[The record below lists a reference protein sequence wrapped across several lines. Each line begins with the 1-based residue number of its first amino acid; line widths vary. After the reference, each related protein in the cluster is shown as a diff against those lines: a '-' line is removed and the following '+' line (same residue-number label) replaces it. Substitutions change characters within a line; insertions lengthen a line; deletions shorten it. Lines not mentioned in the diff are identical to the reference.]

1 METKMKTA
9 IYSRVSTDKQ
19 DAVNQ
24 LNGLRKLVADMGW
37 ELVIEFVDTATGGNS
52 DREAFQRMFEA
63 AERGEFQKV
72 VFWSLDRLTREGTL
86 ETLQHL
92 KRLELAGVGY
102 KSMQETELDTD
113 NPYKDVFISLRATQA
128 KLEKQR
134 ISERTKAGLA
144 TARSRGVVLGNRPV
158 AVDLAELRRLRAGG
172 LTVRKIA
179 DVLGVSKS
187 TISTRLQAVAA

>member
-1 METKMKTA
+1 MKTA

-24 LNGLRKLVADMGW
+24 LTQLRELVSRMGW
-37 ELVIEFVDTATGGNS
+37 ILVEEFVDTCTGGTS
-52 DREAFQRMFEA
+52 DREAFQRMFAA

-92 KRLELAGVGY
+92 KRLEKAGCGY

-144 TARSRGVVLGNRPV
+144 TARARGVVLGNRPV
-158 AVDLAELRRLRAGG
+158 GVNMTKLSELHSQGFS
-172 LTVRKIA
+172 VRKIA
-179 DVLGVSKS
+179 EVLGVSKS
-187 TISTRLQAVAA
+187 TVANRLHEVAA

>member
-1 METKMKTA
+1 MKTA
-9 IYSRVSTDKQ
+9 IYSRISTDKQ

-92 KRLELAGVGY
+92 KRLEKAGVGY
-102 KSMQETELDTD
+102 KSMQEAELDTD

-144 TARSRGVVLGNRPV
+144 TARLRGVVLGNRPV
-158 AVDLAELRRLRAGG
+158 AVDLEKLQTLRAQG
-172 LTVRKIA
+172 LNVRKIA
-179 DVLGVSKS
+179 DILGVSKS
-187 TISTRLQAVAA
+187 TIAVRLQEVAA

>member
-1 METKMKTA
+1 MKTA

-19 DAVNQ
+19 DSVNQ
-24 LNGLRKLVADMGW
+24 LTQLRDLISKLGW
-37 ELVIEFVDTATGGNS
+37 VLVEEFVDTCTGGTS
-52 DREAFQRMFEA
+52 DREAFQRMFAA

-92 KRLELAGVGY
+92 KRLEKAGVGY
-102 KSMQETELDTD
+102 KSLQETELDTD

-144 TARSRGVVLGNRPV
+144 TARAKGVILGNRPV
-158 AVDLAELRRLRAGG
+158 EVDMPRLRALHEQGLSSRKISQIMGIGSTTVLRRLHE
-172 LTVRKIA
+172 
-179 DVLGVSKS
+179 
-187 TISTRLQAVAA
+187 VAA

>member
-1 METKMKTA
+1 MKTA

-24 LNGLRKLVADMGW
+24 LTQLRELVGKMGW
-37 ELVIEFVDTATGGNS
+37 TLVEEFVDTCTGGTS
-52 DREAFQRMFEA
+52 DREAFQRMFAA

-92 KRLELAGVGY
+92 KRLEKAGCGY

-144 TARSRGVVLGNRPV
+144 TARARGVVLGNRPV
-158 AVDLAELRRLRAGG
+158 QVDSNRLQELHAQGLSSRKISQIMGIGSSTVLRRLHEVTA
-172 LTVRKIA
+172 
-179 DVLGVSKS
+179 
-187 TISTRLQAVAA
+187 

>member
-1 METKMKTA
+1 MKTA

-19 DAVNQ
+19 DAINQ
-24 LNGLRKLVADMGW
+24 LTQLRELVATMGW
-37 ELVIEFVDTATGGNS
+37 ILVEEFVDTCTGGTS
-52 DREAFQRMFEA
+52 DREAFQRMFAA

-92 KRLELAGVGY
+92 KRLEKAGVGY

-144 TARSRGVVLGNRPV
+144 TARAKGVVLGNRPV
-158 AVDLAELRRLRAGG
+158 EVDLARLQELRTEGHSM
-172 LTVRKIA
+172 RKIA
-179 DVLGVSKS
+179 RELGVGLG
-187 TISTRLQAVAA
+187 TIHNRLHQVTA

>member
-1 METKMKTA
+1 MKTA

-19 DAVNQ
+19 DSVNQ
-24 LNGLRKLVADMGW
+24 LTQLRELIAKLGW
-37 ELVIEFVDTATGGNS
+37 ELVEEFVDTCTGGTS
-52 DREAFQRMFEA
+52 DREAFQRMFAA

-92 KRLELAGVGY
+92 KRLELAGCGY
-102 KSMQETELDTD
+102 KSLQETELDTD

-144 TARSRGVVLGNRPV
+144 TARSKGVVLGKRPV
-158 AVDLAELRRLRAGG
+158 DVDTNKLQALRAQG

-179 DVLGVSKS
+179 EVLHVSKS
-187 TISTRLQAVAA
+187 TVANRLAVAA

>member
-1 METKMKTA
+1 MKTA

-19 DAVNQ
+19 DTANQ
-24 LNGLRKLVADMGW
+24 LTQLRELVAKMGW
-37 ELVIEFVDTATGGNS
+37 TLVEEFVDTATGGNAE
-52 DREAFQRMFEA
+52 REAFQRMFAA

-92 KRLELAGVGY
+92 KRLEKAGVGY

-144 TARSRGVVLGNRPV
+144 TARARGVVLGNRPV
-158 AVDLAELRRLRAGG
+158 QVDLTKLQELRAQG

-179 DVLGVSKS
+179 QILGVGSM
-187 TISTRLQAVAA
+187 TVCRRLHEVTA

>member
-1 METKMKTA
+1 MKTA

-37 ELVIEFVDTATGGNS
+37 ELVVEFVDTATGGNS

-72 VFWSLDRLTREGTL
+72 VFWSLDRLTREGVL

-92 KRLELAGVGY
+92 KRLEKAGVGY
-102 KSMQETELDTD
+102 KSMQERELDTD
-113 NPYKDVFISLRATQA
+113 SPFKDVFIALRAAMA
-128 KLEKQR
+128 KEEKKR
-134 ISERTKAGLA
+134 IIERTKAGLA

-179 DVLGVSKS
+179 DILGVSKS

>member
-1 METKMKTA
+1 MKTA

-19 DAVNQ
+19 DTANQ
-24 LNGLRKLVADMGW
+24 LTQLRELVAKMGW
-37 ELVIEFVDTATGGNS
+37 TLVEEFVDTATGGNAE
-52 DREAFQRMFEA
+52 REAFQRMFAA

-92 KRLELAGVGY
+92 KRLEKAGVGY

-144 TARSRGVVLGNRPV
+144 TARAKGVVLGNRPV
-158 AVDLAELRRLRAGG
+158 PVDIHKLQELRAQG

-179 DVLGVSKS
+179 QILGVGSM
-187 TISTRLQAVAA
+187 TVCRRLREVTA